1 MITGAH
7 AMIYSKDA
15 EADRAFLKDV
25 LGLSH
30 VDVGGGWLIF
40 ALPPSEVAVHPGK
53 KSAHELYFMCEDVN
67 AFRSFL
73 ESKDV
78 TVSPVQDQGW
88 GLVTSVTLPG
98 GGELGVY
105 EPRHA
110 RPSVA
115 TAATAKSARPRAGDA
130 RTGKS
135 VAGAAAARIASK
147 PARPKAAASK
157 PLAAKAAPPRAGT
170 KKSAAAKAAA
180 PKAAPQR
187 PSAAKSATAPGKAKK
202 ALRARR

>member
-25 LGLSH
+25 LDLGH

-73 ESKDV
+73 ESKDI
-78 TVSPVQDQGW
+78 TTSPVQDQGW

-110 RPSVA
+110 RPS
-115 TAATAKSARPRAGDA
+115 AGS
-130 RTGKS
+130 KS
-135 VAGAAAARIASK
+135 VAKAAAPKAASK
-147 PARPKAAASK
+147 RARTKAAASK
-157 PLAAKAAPPRAGT
+157 PPAPKAAPPKASA

-180 PKAAPQR
+180 PKT
-187 PSAAKSATAPGKAKK
+187 AAKRPGAVKPATAQGKAKK